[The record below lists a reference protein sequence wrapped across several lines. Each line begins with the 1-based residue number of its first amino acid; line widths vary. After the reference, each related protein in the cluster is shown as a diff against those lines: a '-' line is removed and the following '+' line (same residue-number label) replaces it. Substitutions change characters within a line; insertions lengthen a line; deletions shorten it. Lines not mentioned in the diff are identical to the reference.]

1 VHNVQD
7 RELRRAAGH
16 TTQLA
21 VEDLSYE
28 CESGKRAVMVNDA
41 KLFR

>member
-1 VHNVQD
+1 MHNVQD
-7 RELRRAAGH
+7 REPRRAAGH

-21 VEDLSYE
+21 VEDLSYKYE
-28 CESGKRAVMVNDA
+28 PGKRALMVNDA